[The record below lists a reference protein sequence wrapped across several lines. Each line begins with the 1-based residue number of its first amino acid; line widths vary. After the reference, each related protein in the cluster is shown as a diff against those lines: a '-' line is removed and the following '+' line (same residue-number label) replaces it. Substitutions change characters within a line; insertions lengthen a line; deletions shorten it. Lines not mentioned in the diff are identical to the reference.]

1 MGKSAVGMVD
11 VDDKWNDF
19 QETVKEYDQLITD
32 LSFHTSNF
40 HYSQSS
46 DIPVAK
52 MHDAQVKQHDV
63 GFSQWLAPFNGLV
76 KEQFLRVRNRC
87 DRNTLEWAEEL
98 PEFQN
103 WMSGDSAHRI
113 LWIRGPPGF
122 GKSTLAGHYIHLLE
136 KRYPK
141 SVLYFFCVRGTHISL
156 MKVRDMIRALACQ
169 LSGLDENVLSRL
181 EILKAQNFELDETKT
196 GIRLLFQQLL
206 EVPLSNMKR
215 DIYIIV
221 DGLDEVDTETKDT
234 HDRSKDGAELEI
246 DIFIRALAEIATTR
260 LLFLSRPDTKFS
272 ALSKHNSTIKTV
284 GPSDNVNDIEK
295 YVTDVLANSTRL
307 QNFFDLEEVEPVSF
321 FLRKANG
328 IFLWVAI
335 SLKTLQRIEAHADFK
350 RELESL
356 SQASG
361 DMEKLYRNVLERVDE
376 NSRKWIQ
383 RILKWV
389 VTARRLLTMVELREI
404 LEHSLQDK
412 LGDFQNFIEIR
423 CGSMLQILT
432 AEDECGS
439 KVQLIHE
446 TFRSFLLDGKN
457 CPTDYHIDGKND
469 ASIASECLRY
479 LSSHSVGA
487 NIYIAEFWWRHL
499 QDACLRG
506 IESDELSVQ
515 LHHFLTS
522 EGPGLHSWIQD
533 CFRTQRR
540 SWAPGRFLTRDELRA
555 WRSKSSEASATA
567 IVHFKRWP
575 WSWHSIPTRSGLT
588 FRIARLPLFQEWL
601 FPLDL
606 WIRSLRAPFTRSFR
620 FRKSTPTT
628 RALNWFRS
636 NVSHSWRL
644 RQYVGRIV
652 GSMWV
657 HGDFPNLD
665 EDRAFFYF
673 ALDLCL
679 ATRKSAEFFEL
690 SKVRTFYDTEA
701 YQSWTTG
708 DSQRKARNIG
718 AGYFFLRQWDD
729 CVKCFDAAP
738 DTAEMSLEKWLFKG
752 MAYQE
757 KGDLVRSIE
766 ALTKAVGLDRKSNNS
781 WIELGKAYGKKDD
794 FFLSLDAFETA
805 INIGVEIGER
815 TKFGPP
821 YQATDN
827 SVQMNVT
834 KQCLIFLQQ
843 ASMTEIKCDRLMEVL
858 NRLLDNENDGWF
870 SMQLCRLWLCLGNAY
885 RGCGHQ
891 DKSLQAYNKSVGISY
906 QRY

>member
-1 MGKSAVGMVD
+1 MGKSAVGTVD

-40 HYSQSS
+40 HPSQSS

-52 MHDAQVKQHDV
+52 VHDAQVKQHDV
-63 GFSQWLAPFNGLV
+63 GFSHWLAPFNGLV

-181 EILKAQNFELDETKT
+181 EMLKAQNFALDEDKKT

-221 DGLDEVDTETKDT
+221 DGLDEVDTEAKDT

-295 YVTDVLANSTRL
+295 YVTGVLANSNRL
-307 QNFFDLEEVEPVSF
+307 QNFFDLEKVEPVNF
-321 FLRKANG
+321 LLRKANG
-328 IFLWVAI
+328 VFLWVAI
-335 SLKTLQRIEAHADFK
+335 SLNTLQRIEGQGKFK
-350 RELESL
+350 QELESL

-361 DMEKLYRNVLERVDE
+361 DMEKLYRNILERVDE

-383 RILKWV
+383 NILKWV
-389 VTARRLLTMVELREI
+389 VGARRLLTMVELQEI

-423 CGSMLQILT
+423 CGSILQILT
-432 AEDECGS
+432 AEDERGS
-439 KVQLIHE
+439 RVQLIHD

-457 CPTDYHIDGKND
+457 CPTDYHIDEWKND
-469 ASIASECLRY
+469 AFIASECLHY
-479 LSSHSVGA
+479 LSSHPVGT
-487 NIYIAEFWWRHL
+487 NIYIQEFWMEHL
-499 QDACLRG
+499 HDACPRG
-506 IESDELSVQ
+506 IESDELSVR

-522 EGPGLHSWIQD
+522 EGPGLHCWIRYF
-533 CFRTQRR
+533 FRTHRP
-540 SWAPGRFLTRDELRA
+540 SLVLRFLTRDQLRA
-555 WRSKSSEASATA
+555 WTSQSSEASATA

-588 FRIARLPLFQEWL
+588 FRTDRHTFLRLWL
-601 FPLDL
+601 SPIEL
-606 WIRSLRAPFTRSFR
+606 WIKFSPSTRSFR

-636 NVSHSWRL
+636 NVSPGWRL

-652 GSMWV
+652 GNMWV
-657 HGDFPNLD
+657 HGDFANLD

-679 ATRKSAEFFEL
+679 ATRKATALFEL
-690 SKVRTFYDTEA
+690 SKVRKFYETEA

-708 DSQRKARNIG
+708 DRQRKARSIG

-738 DTAEMSLEKWLFKG
+738 DTAEASLEKWLFKG

-766 ALTKAVGLDRKSNNS
+766 ALTKAVGIDRKSKNS
-781 WIELGKAYGKKDD
+781 WIELGKAYGKKGE

-805 INIGVEIGER
+805 FNVGMERGER
-815 TKFGPP
+815 RKFGPP

-827 SVQMNVT
+827 SVQLHVT
-834 KQCLIFLQQ
+834 RQCLNFLQK
-843 ASMTEIKCDRLMEVL
+843 ASMTEIQCDRLMEVL
-858 NRLLDNENDGWF
+858 NRLLDHENDAWF
-870 SMQLCRLWLCLGNAY
+870 SIQLRRVWLYLGNAY
-885 RGCGHQ
+885 RGSGHR
-891 DKSLQAYNKSVGISY
+891 DEALQAFIKSVVISY
-906 QRY
+906 KRH